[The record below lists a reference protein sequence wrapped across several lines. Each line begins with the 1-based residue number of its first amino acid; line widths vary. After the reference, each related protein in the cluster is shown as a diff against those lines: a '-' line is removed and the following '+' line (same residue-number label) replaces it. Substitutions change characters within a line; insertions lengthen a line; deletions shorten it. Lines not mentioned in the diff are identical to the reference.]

1 MRRVAR
7 CLLNYRKK
15 WLDKNKV
22 DKVETMMIFLMVI
35 LFVFMIISAT
45 NCFYVGHAIW
55 HSRLFSHLFVD
66 GDGKFNW
73 IGITS
78 ILAIISLVFNAWDRR
93 RQFKADLVS
102 KSRITWIENVRVATA
117 DLIYLCNQLWAAQL
131 KGKKTI
137 PESYQNEKILI
148 LKQVEL
154 LTLYFGPDQETSER
168 LSFTALYQ
176 IQFYKDIY
184 DRWNREDINRH
195 YKKIEEEKN
204 RNQEIIDNSLMS
216 EITNKGKNR
225 IIDSWLSEISELVI
239 DSGYGVKNSKLSKYD
254 DERLALYKLDRAY
267 AELQS
272 LSKVVSVYLKVEWNR
287 AKTGN

>member
-1 MRRVAR
+1 M
-7 CLLNYRKK
+7 N
-15 WLDKNKV
+15 N
-22 DKVETMMIFLMVI
+22 
-35 LFVFMIISAT
+35 S
-45 NCFYVGHAIW
+45 G
-55 HSRLFSHLFVD
+55 
-66 GDGKFNW
+66 
-73 IGITS
+73 
-78 ILAIISLVFNAWDRR
+78 
-93 RQFKADLVS
+93 
-102 KSRITWIENVRVATA
+102 
-117 DLIYLCNQLWAAQL
+117 
-131 KGKKTI
+131 
-137 PESYQNEKILI
+137 
-148 LKQVEL
+148 
-154 LTLYFGPDQETSER
+154 
-168 LSFTALYQ
+168 
-176 IQFYKDIY
+176 
-184 DRWNREDINRH
+184 NRH